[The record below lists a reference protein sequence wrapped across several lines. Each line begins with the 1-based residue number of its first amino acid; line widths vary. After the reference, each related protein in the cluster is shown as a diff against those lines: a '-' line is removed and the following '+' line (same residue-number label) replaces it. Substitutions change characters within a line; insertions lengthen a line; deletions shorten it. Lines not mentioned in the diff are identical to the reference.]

1 MSHEVHLKTCTLQAI
16 RIQMAGAYYA
26 TAQWMVTFHTGG
38 VRAACISSLPKS
50 ACSTANNIPFPLF
63 YSHGM
68 WPMNSFEIKF
78 WQAKQKSYACD
89 SVKNETLEL
98 PFSFYCFLR

>member
-1 MSHEVHLKTCTLQAI
+1 
-16 RIQMAGAYYA
+16 MAGEYYA
-26 TAQWMVTFHTGG
+26 TAQWMVASHAGG
-38 VRAACISSLPKS
+38 VRAACISSLPTR
-50 ACSTANNIPFPLF
+50 ACSTGNNIPFPLF

-68 WPMNSFEIKF
+68 RPKNSFEIKF

-98 PFSFYCFLR
+98 PFSFYSFLRLGYAAH